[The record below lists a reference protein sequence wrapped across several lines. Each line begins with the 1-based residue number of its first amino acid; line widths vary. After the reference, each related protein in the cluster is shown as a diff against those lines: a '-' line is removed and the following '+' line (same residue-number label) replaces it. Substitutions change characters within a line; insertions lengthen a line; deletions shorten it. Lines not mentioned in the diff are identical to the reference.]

1 MNKVELLGRL
11 VRDPELATTS
21 NGTSNCKFTIAVPRK
36 YKNQNNETET
46 DFLNC
51 VCWRTLAENVHK
63 FMKKGSQ
70 VVVIGSVETRT
81 YDAQDGTK
89 RYVTEI
95 RADEVEFV
103 SSPKTEGGVQATQI
117 VEQQAKAQQQ
127 TLTPMADDD
136 SMPF

>member
-1 MNKVELLGRL
+1 MNKVILLGRM
-11 VRDPELATTS
+11 VRDPELSTTTS
-21 NGTSNCKFTIAVPRK
+21 GISNCKFTIAVPRK
-36 YKNQNNETET
+36 YKNQDGETET

-51 VCWRTLAENVHK
+51 ICWRTLAENVNK

-70 VVVIGSVETRT
+70 ILVVGSVQTRT

-95 RADEVEFV
+95 MADEVEFV
-103 SSPKTEGGVQATQI
+103 SSPKNEGGVQATRT
-117 VEQQAKAQQQ
+117 VEPKPKAQQQ
-127 TLTPMADDD
+127 TLTPIDDD